1 MRRSEKQL
9 ISVCFRANI
18 QKINK
23 EIGGGCLWL
32 TR

>member
-1 MRRSEKQL
+1 MRELEKQL
-9 ISVCFRANI
+9 ISVCFHAKI
-18 QKINK
+18 QKKKK